1 MEQLSTKFW
10 EISQTAY
17 AHGSPWTAEQFARD
31 IKQAHSHYFTEGTE
45 IIAFLGFHQ
54 VCDEIEITN
63 IAVQSKGQGHGKRL
77 LKRLI
82 KHAKSQKIV
91 SIFLEVRV
99 SNQEARLFYEK
110 FGFQEMTTRKNY
122 YQHPQEDAVLMSLK
136 VGNIDE

>member
-17 AHGSPWTAEQFARD
+17 AHGSPWTAEQFASD

-82 KHAKSQKIV
+82 KHAKSQRIV
-91 SIFLEVRV
+91 SIFGSTCFE
-99 SNQEARLFYEK
+99 SGGASFYEN
-110 FGFQEMTTRKNY
+110 FGFQEMATRKITI
-122 YQHPQEDAVLMSLK
+122 STLK
-136 VGNIDE
+136 KMLY

>member
-1 MEQLSTKFW
+1 M
-10 EISQTAY
+10 
-17 AHGSPWTAEQFARD
+17 
-31 IKQAHSHYFTEGTE
+31 
-45 IIAFLGFHQ
+45 GFHQ

-82 KHAKSQKIV
+82 KHAKSQRIV

-99 SNQEARLFYEK
+99 SNQEARLFYEN
-110 FGFQEMTTRKNY
+110 FGFQEMATRKNY

>member
-17 AHGSPWTAEQFARD
+17 AHGSPWTAEQFASD

-63 IAVQSKGQGHGKRL
+63 IAVQS
-77 LKRLI
+77 
-82 KHAKSQKIV
+82 
-91 SIFLEVRV
+91 
-99 SNQEARLFYEK
+99 
-110 FGFQEMTTRKNY
+110 
-122 YQHPQEDAVLMSLK
+122 
-136 VGNIDE
+136 